1 MNMEIQS
8 SGAAAEVYGRLKTR
22 ITELRSKGK
31 LSVIRDIKFNDS
43 GLSVRATGSGF
54 EALIACV
61 DGKVNVDLKL
71 GLLLKPIRGQI
82 EEGLRKRLQD
92 ALA

>member
-1 MNMEIQS
+1 MEIQS
-8 SGAAAEVYGRLKTR
+8 SGSAAEVYSRLKTR

-43 GLSVRATGSGF
+43 GLSAQAIGSGF

-61 DGKVNVDLKL
+61 DGKVNVDLRL

-92 ALA
+92 VLA